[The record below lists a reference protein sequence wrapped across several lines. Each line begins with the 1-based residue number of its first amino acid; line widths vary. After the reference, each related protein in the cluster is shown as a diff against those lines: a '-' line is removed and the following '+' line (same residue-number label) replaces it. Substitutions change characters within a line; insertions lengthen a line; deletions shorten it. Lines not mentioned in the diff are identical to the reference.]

1 MAKTLDNQNDVMAGA
16 LAHDLD
22 ELAVACRILEMEG
35 HGSRML
41 GHMALRDPEG
51 RGLWLKRAG
60 IGFGEVF
67 DKRDFILIDFAG
79 KQLFGD
85 GKRHSEW
92 PIHAE
97 IMKRRADI
105 NASVHSHPLY
115 GRVFSA
121 TDAPLRPVANSGNY
135 FEAPPPRFEDTSE
148 LIRDPKV
155 AARMAERLGGAFAI
169 FLRNHGVVFCA
180 ETMERVV
187 FLGIR
192 LEEACREQLMI
203 AASGLAW
210 SWPEGEEFARK
221 YRSAGRPRAVREN
234 FEFLRRR
241 LAALEALGHPSFP
254 GRRLAPGEAP
264 REEGDK

>member
-1 MAKTLDNQNDVMAGA
+1 MAEA
-16 LAHDLD
+16 LPAATEPWTADLACDLD

-41 GHMALRDPEG
+41 GHMALRDPDG

-60 IGFGEVF
+60 LGFGEVR
-67 DKRDFILIDFAG
+67 DRHDFILIDFSG
-79 KQLFGD
+79 RRLFGD
-85 GKRHSEW
+85 GRRHSEW

-97 IMKRRADI
+97 IMKRRADV
-105 NASVHSHPLY
+105 NVSVHSHPLY

-121 TDAPLRPVANSGNY
+121 TDTPLRPVSNAGNY

-148 LIRDPKV
+148 LIREPAV
-155 AARMAERLGGAFAI
+155 AARMAERLGNGFAI

-180 ETMERVV
+180 ETIERATI
-187 FLGIR
+187 LGIR

-203 AASGLAW
+203 AASGMSW
-210 SWPEGEEFARK
+210 SWPEGEEFSRK
-221 YRSAGRPRAVREN
+221 FKAAGRGKAVREN

-254 GRRLAPGEAP
+254 DRRPPPGQ
-264 REEGDK
+264 EGKG